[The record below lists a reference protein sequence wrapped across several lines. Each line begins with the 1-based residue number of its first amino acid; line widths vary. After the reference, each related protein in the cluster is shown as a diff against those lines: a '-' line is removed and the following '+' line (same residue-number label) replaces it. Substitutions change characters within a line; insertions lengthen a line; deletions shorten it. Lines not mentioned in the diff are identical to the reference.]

1 MELMKTSSYMLKI
14 DNNELYIIYWMN
26 DNQTYHLKLI
36 NNNEVFDF
44 NEIKLDEYNI
54 DKEILKL
61 DIDEIDK
68 KILNYA
74 YQKSL
79 QRDVEIVSEWDN
91 GDLRTK
97 GTVNI
102 KTKQLISY
110 ESIKTP
116 DDYYNMYQEY
126 IILDDKQYSL
136 YRKSIYDGLENK
148 EDYYWYE

>member
-1 MELMKTSSYMLKI
+1 MKLMKTSSYMLKI

-74 YQKSL
+74 YQKFL

-97 GTVNI
+97 GTINI

-110 ESIKTP
+110 ESKKIP

-126 IILDDKQYSL
+126 IVLDNKQYSL
-136 YRKSIYDGLENK
+136 YRKNIYDGLEDK